1 MKENQICKWIIG
13 WFVLFG
19 VSKHPRRTVKSH
31 KYRKKLL
38 NYLHMSKK
46 SSIFAADFER
56 GDPKRSPRSHKIMTY
71 MLDKTQLQ
79 NWIEEYLKGT
89 DYELITLNVSAGN
102 DILVEVD
109 RLAGVDVD
117 FCAELNRFLVEK
129 LEGLAVTGYGL
140 PDYSLEVGSV
150 SLTDPFKTKMQYEKN
165 LGHDVE
171 VLVDGKKLR
180 GQLVSVDE
188 ETFSVDIEE
197 KVAVEGKKRKET
209 QIVTYTWRYDEPK
222 YVKYDLKF

>member
-1 MKENQICKWIIG
+1 MNKQDI
-13 WFVLFG
+13 
-19 VSKHPRRTVKSH
+19 
-31 KYRKKLL
+31 
-38 NYLHMSKK
+38 
-46 SSIFAADFER
+46 
-56 GDPKRSPRSHKIMTY
+56 
-71 MLDKTQLQ
+71 Q
-79 NWIEEYLKGT
+79 NWIEEYLKDT
-89 DYELITLNVSAGN
+89 DYELITLTVSAQN

-129 LEGLAVTGYGL
+129 LDAVE

-150 SLTDPFKTKMQYEKN
+150 SLTDPFKSKMQYQKN

-171 VLVDGKKLR
+171 ALVDGKKMR

-188 ETFSVDIEE
+188 DTFSVDIEE
-197 KVAVEGKKRKET
+197 RIAVEGKKRKET
-209 QIVTYTWRYDEPK
+209 RIVTHTWSYDAPK

>member
-1 MKENQICKWIIG
+1 M
-13 WFVLFG
+13 
-19 VSKHPRRTVKSH
+19 
-31 KYRKKLL
+31 
-38 NYLHMSKK
+38 
-46 SSIFAADFER
+46 
-56 GDPKRSPRSHKIMTY
+56 
-71 MLDKTQLQ
+71 DKTQLQ
-79 NWIEEYLKGT
+79 NWINEYLQGT

-171 VLVDGKKLR
+171 VLVDGKKVR

-188 ETFSVDIEE
+188 ETFSVDVEE

-209 QIVTYTWRYDEPK
+209 QIVTKTWRYDEPK
-222 YVKYDLKF
+222 YVKYDLRF

>member
-1 MKENQICKWIIG
+1 MA
-13 WFVLFG
+13 
-19 VSKHPRRTVKSH
+19 
-31 KYRKKLL
+31 KK
-38 NYLHMSKK
+38 
-46 SSIFAADFER
+46 
-56 GDPKRSPRSHKIMTY
+56 
-71 MLDKTQLQ
+71 QLQ
-79 NWIEEYLKGT
+79 EWIEQYLKGT
-89 DYELITLNVSAGN
+89 EYELVTLEISAGN

-129 LEGLAVTGYGL
+129 LDAVE

-150 SLTDPFKTKMQYEKN
+150 SLTDPFKTKMQFEKN

-171 VLVDGKKLR
+171 ALVEGKKYR

-188 ETFSVDIEE
+188 ETFSVDCEE

-209 QIVTYTWRYDEPK
+209 QVVTHTWRYDEPK

>member
-1 MKENQICKWIIG
+1 MLKDDLKQWI
-13 WFVLFG
+13 
-19 VSKHPRRTVKSH
+19 
-31 KYRKKLL
+31 
-38 NYLHMSKK
+38 N
-46 SSIFAADFER
+46 
-56 GDPKRSPRSHKIMTY
+56 
-71 MLDKTQLQ
+71 
-79 NWIEEYLKGT
+79 EYLQGT

-117 FCAELNRFLVEK
+117 FCAELSRYLVEK
-129 LEGLAVTGYGL
+129 LDAVE

-150 SLTDPFKTKMQYEKN
+150 SLTDPFKTKMQFEKN
-165 LGHDVE
+165 LGHDVMVCPGE
-171 VLVDGKKLR
+171 AGKTPDGKGNKILR

-188 ETFSVDIEE
+188 ETFSVDTVE

-209 QIVTYTWRYDEPK
+209 RIVTHTWRYDEPK